1 MHGICQTQVNVWAE
15 SVNELSQAAY
25 KAYQAAFAFLIK
37 SLQCKKKF
45 FKRIVPD
52 YTDTSEPLIENY
64 TFPSCPA
71 GRIVTEAQGG
81 LVALPTSYAGLR
93 I

>member
-1 MHGICQTQVNVWAE
+1 MHGVNVWAE

-25 KAYQAAFAFLIK
+25 KASQAAFAFLIT

-52 YTDTSEPLIENY
+52 YTDTSEPLIESIKNY

-71 GRIVTEAQGG
+71 GRIVTEAQE
-81 LVALPTSYAGLR
+81 VW
-93 I
+93 